1 MEYLNQKDYKEIK
14 NIIEQFIDTPA
25 TIDNLLK
32 SLTLFLETKNKL
44 PEPIEKELIEK
55 EPRIE
60 YVMVNKEDDETSKR
74 MKRIFKEAEIAL
86 DKFYNKIKRRKP

>member
-60 YVMVNKEDDETSKR
+60 YVMVN
-74 MKRIFKEAEIAL
+74 
-86 DKFYNKIKRRKP
+86 